1 MDRFSKYNPKAT
13 FLFFVVVFILN
24 LVVFHPVY
32 LALSLAGGLVYKFKL
47 EGKKALSYFV
57 KFIFP
62 LIIFV
67 SVFNFIF
74 SHYGDTVLFTIKNTA
89 FTFESLFYGFAQG
102 LMLGGVILWF
112 SLYSQVVTSE
122 RFLSVFGN
130 FIPGTALIFST
141 VLSFIPRLKNN
152 FAQVNDGRKLIDTD
166 KSKLRKSV
174 EIFSAVVTMTLE
186 DSINLS
192 DSMKARGFSAGRKV
206 YSKYRFNGKDL
217 TVVIFSLFVFVIVCG
232 LKVLGKIDIIYEPV
246 IEIGKISVLPLVV
259 YGAYLFLPVIIDFTE
274 DMRWR
279 ILKQKI

>member
-13 FLFFVVVFILN
+13 FLFFIVVFVLN
-24 LVVFHPVY
+24 LIVFHPVY
-32 LALSLAGGLVYKFKL
+32 LALSLAGGFVYKLKL

-57 KFIFP
+57 KFIIP
-62 LIIFV
+62 LILLV
-67 SVFNFIF
+67 SVSNFIF
-74 SHYGDTVLFTIKNTA
+74 SHYGDTVLFTIKNTW
-89 FTFESLFYGFAQG
+89 FTFESLFYGFCQG

-112 SLYSQVVTSE
+112 SVYSQVVTSE

-130 FIPGTALIFST
+130 FMPGTALIFST

-152 FAQVNDGRKLIDTD
+152 FAQVRDARKLIDTD
-166 KSKLRKSV
+166 KSKLGKSV

-192 DSMKARGFSAGRKV
+192 DSMKSRGYRAGRKV

-217 TVVIFSLFVFVIVCG
+217 TVVLFSLLVFTIVCV
-232 LKVLGKIDIIYEPV
+232 LKALGKMDFIYEPV
-246 IEIGKISVLPLVV
+246 IEMEKISILPTAV
-259 YGAYLFLPVIIDFTE
+259 YTAYLFLPVIIDFTE
-274 DMRWR
+274 DMRWH